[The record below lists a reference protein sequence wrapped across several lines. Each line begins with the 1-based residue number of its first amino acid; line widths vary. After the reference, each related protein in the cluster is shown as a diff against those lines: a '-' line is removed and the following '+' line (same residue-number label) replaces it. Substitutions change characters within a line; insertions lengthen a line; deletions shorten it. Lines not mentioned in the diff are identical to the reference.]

1 MGHLQDN
8 AVDKFIG
15 DKILEVALERE
26 KNHKSSGKLSASML
40 GQPLQWQI
48 LKAEGIPQAEKD
60 EFTLRKF
67 LRGNQIEDWVIGEIP
82 DVIDKQR
89 FVEYRDVIGYM
100 DVLAD
105 TKGWE
110 FKNGIIPIEV
120 KSVNN
125 LKFKRILAQKDADRS
140 HKLQG
145 GLYALAGGAKN
156 FAIMYVATDDLRVH
170 TLIYETAEVADEIN
184 GIITKYEDQRKLGVI
199 PKFEPCEAWQ
209 ANKLYN
215 NYPDWSELSEEE
227 CNQKY
232 QKLKGV
238 NK

>member
-1 MGHLQDN
+1 MGHFLDN
-8 AVDKFIG
+8 SVDKFIG
-15 DKILEVALERE
+15 DKILEAALERE
-26 KNHKSSGKLSASML
+26 KSHKSSGKLSASML

-48 LKAEGIPQAEKD
+48 LKSEGIPQAEKD

-67 LRGNQIEDWVIGEIP
+67 LRGNEIEDWVIGEIP
-82 DVIDKQR
+82 DVVDKQR
-89 FVEYRDVIGYM
+89 FVEYRDVVGYV

-125 LKFKRILAQKDADRS
+125 LKFKRILQQGADRS

-145 GLYALAGGAKN
+145 GLYALAGGSAQ
-156 FAIMYVATDDLRVH
+156 FAVLYVATDDLRVH
-170 TLIYETAEVADEIN
+170 TLIFETAEVADEIN
-184 GIITKYEDQRKLGVI
+184 KIITDYENQKKSGII
-199 PKFEPCEAWQ
+199 PKFEPCESWQ

-215 NYPDWSELSEEE
+215 NYPDWSDLSEEE
-227 CNQKY
+227 CMAKF
-232 QKLKGV
+232 KEFKKGR
-238 NK
+238 